1 MVKEITHQP
10 RKLTTADSED
20 LMRRGLAAWLG
31 GGGAVESG
39 GVSVAARVASKAKD
53 HGGESLLLHH
63 VVIHAGV
70 EVLAVYRVRNDN
82 LGLRRLVRPPKD
94 LVRLKG

>member
-1 MVKEITHQP
+1 MVKELTHQP
-10 RKLTTADSED
+10 RKLAPDEAAD

-31 GGGAVESG
+31 AGGAVEYG
-39 GVSVAARVASKAKD
+39 GAPVAARVASKAKD